1 MRNLVLPLAATTA
14 AILLSSCTM
23 TPADIARADA
33 QKAATADALSRELAG
48 LSPAG
53 TTDCMDR
60 YQTSSLKA
68 YGGVLVYN
76 VSPKLKYVNDTRG
89 GCEGVERGDILLT
102 KSPTGRLCSGDIAT
116 TLMQGSRVPTGSC
129 SLGKFTVYKR

>member
-1 MRNLVLPLAATTA
+1 MRNLILPIAVATAAT
-14 AILLSSCTM
+14 LLSSCTM

-33 QKAATADALSRELAG
+33 AKAATADALGRELAG
-48 LSPAG
+48 LQPAG
-53 TTDCMDR
+53 TSDCIDR
-60 YQTSSLKA
+60 YQSSSLKA

-76 VSPKLKYVNDTRG
+76 VSARLKYVNDTGG

-102 KSPTGRLCSGDIAT
+102 KSPSGRLCSGDIAT